1 MQQKDSS
8 SREPEAIY
16 SDIKHDQ
23 KKKKKTTHTK
33 YPPETK
39 YINTK

>member
-23 KKKKKTTHTK
+23 KKKKTTHTK